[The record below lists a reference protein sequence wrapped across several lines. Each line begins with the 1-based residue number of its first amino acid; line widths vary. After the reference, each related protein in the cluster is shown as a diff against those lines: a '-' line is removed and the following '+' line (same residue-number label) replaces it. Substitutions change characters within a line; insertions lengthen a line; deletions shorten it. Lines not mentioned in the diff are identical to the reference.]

1 MYCTSNC
8 VSTIDLLISTYP
20 YHCWLLLLVLP
31 LLYISPYITHPHSM
45 VPSLCQSPGKPLF
58 LGACFIPGGLGS
70 FLLSIMWLGNL
81 IRSSFPIESGI
92 WIVTPGSL
100 AP

>member
-45 VPSLCQSPGKPLF
+45 VPSLCQSPAKPIVSAGVFHTRRAGIILMIYHVVGKLN
-58 LGACFIPGGLGS
+58 S
-70 FLLSIMWLGNL
+70 
-81 IRSSFPIESGI
+81 
-92 WIVTPGSL
+92 
-100 AP
+100 